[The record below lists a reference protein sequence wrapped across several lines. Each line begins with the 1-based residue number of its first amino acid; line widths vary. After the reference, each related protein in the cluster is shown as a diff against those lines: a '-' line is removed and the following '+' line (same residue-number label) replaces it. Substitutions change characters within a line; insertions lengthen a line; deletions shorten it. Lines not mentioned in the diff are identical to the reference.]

1 MRQAR
6 VQFPAAAFSAGPP
19 QQDQA
24 ITLQGEAQN
33 FLSSFWFAFAFLCF
47 CLAFAFA
54 MLLLC
59 FCLACAVLFS
69 AFAGGGG
76 GGGSRRRQEEGSEPT

>member
-1 MRQAR
+1 MRKAR

-76 GGGSRRRQEEGSEPT
+76 GGGQEEAGGGE